1 MQFSFATA
9 GHIVF
14 GAGTVV
20 QAGGE
25 AAHMGHR
32 ALLVAQELIA
42 ENFIEPRL
50 NPLLNLSR
58 DIGAVRATSDYL
70 FGLKWLFLRFFQV

>member
-1 MQFSFATA
+1 MQFFFATA

-20 QAGGE
+20 QAVRE

-32 ALLVAQELIA
+32 ALLVTGRTPGRAI
-42 ENFIEPRL
+42 
-50 NPLLNLSR
+50 
-58 DIGAVRATSDYL
+58 DIGRQLEKAGVA
-70 FGLKWLFLRFFQV
+70 

>member
-14 GAGTVV
+14 SAGTVV
-20 QAGGE
+20 QAVGE

-32 ALLVAQELIA
+32 ALLVTGRTSGRAI
-42 ENFIEPRL
+42 
-50 NPLLNLSR
+50 
-58 DIGAVRATSDYL
+58 DIGRQLEKAGVAWIPS
-70 FGLKWLFLRFFQV
+70 GIP

>member
-20 QAGGE
+20 QAVGE

-32 ALLVAQELIA
+32 ALLVTGRTSGRAI
-42 ENFIEPRL
+42 
-50 NPLLNLSR
+50 
-58 DIGAVRATSDYL
+58 DIGRQLEKAGVAWIPS
-70 FGLKWLFLRFFQV
+70 GIP